1 MDPTQ
6 FDRPSHTPEPVSPP
20 ASSAGPS
27 SSPSSPP
34 GVLTWSAALVQLG
47 ALVAVIVSLPPT
59 LAATF
64 AGNPLGWKVLAG
76 LGAVTLGVAAPTSL
90 RDLLTLARRYLPG
103 SGDRP

>member
-1 MDPTQ
+1 MDTPPP
-6 FDRPSHTPEPVSPP
+6 DRPSHLTPEPTSPP
-20 ASSAGPS
+20 LPGERSGSPS
-27 SSPSSPP
+27 SSPP

-90 RDLLTLARRYLPG
+90 RDLLTAARRFLP
-103 SGDRP
+103 SK